1 MTPFSLQQK
10 IAIMRIILDIIHA
23 DGRIDEREI
32 LFFNKLKRDLKI
44 SDRPHVE
51 VQSKNSLI
59 ALMQIR
65 SFDEE
70 QKEYFAKIMEEM
82 IVVDEDV
89 DVNESAIYEVVCDF
103 SGIQKKEL
111 TTTK

>member
-1 MTPFSLQQK
+1 
-10 IAIMRIILDIIHA
+10 
-23 DGRIDEREI
+23 
-32 LFFNKLKRDLKI
+32 
-44 SDRPHVE
+44 
-51 VQSKNSLI
+51 
-59 ALMQIR
+59 
-65 SFDEE
+65 
-70 QKEYFAKIMEEM
+70 MEEM